1 MMIRFFQHFSHFEY
15 GGSRFLR
22 NYGKKHMLQ
31 GAKKNKN
38 IYLNSIRYGRRET
51 YKVTLSLCLGKNNR
65 KGTGN

>member
-31 GAKKNKN
+31 GAKKKQK
-38 IYLNSIRYGRRET
+38 YLSELNPLRTEGD
-51 YKVTLSLCLGKNNR
+51 L
-65 KGTGN
+65 